1 MYRYKKLHILYVED
15 NPTDVLLLQEVLKDV
30 PNTEFILT
38 HVERLAE
45 ALNYLK
51 QENFD
56 VILLDL
62 GLPDSNGV
70 ETFVAL
76 HTQKPN
82 IPILVLTGTDDEQLG
97 TKALQEGAQD
107 YLVKNQLQASLLGH
121 SIRYA
126 IERNKINAELDLRAK
141 KLAESEAQIR
151 KIIEANP
158 DAVIVVNF
166 DGVVQFAN
174 PSAIMMFGA
183 KISENLP
190 TVLAQIKN
198 KQPELTFTINE
209 QETFAEMRVV
219 EIVWNDEPAYLVSLR
234 DVTESKRTQ
243 SQLRKFISLSPIV
256 VYALALENGE
266 YKHIWSSE
274 NIKNLIGYSI
284 EEHKGAEWW
293 IEQVHPEDRKR
304 LVTALNEFIEKKYML
319 IEYRFKGK
327 DGNYVWLRDEQR
339 FLPSDDNNLNEIVG
353 VTSDVTERIRLEEQF
368 RQSQKME
375 AIGQLSGGVAHDF
388 NNILTVI
395 QGYISLLE
403 LRKSINPQIQ
413 TALEEIKLATNRAAN
428 LTRQLLL
435 FSRRQTL
442 QLSEVD
448 LNEVVGQMSK
458 MLQRILGEDIE
469 MKYNY
474 SSKSLPL
481 YADIGM
487 MDQILLNLAVN
498 ARDAMPNGGSLT
510 ITTSEIVFD
519 KSSLPISIHAQVGK
533 FALLTVSDTGCGIAP
548 ENINRIFEPFFTT
561 KEVGKGTGLGLATVF
576 GIVQQHQGWIEVSSE
591 LGKGTTFQIYLPI
604 LVKNDKKIPITDYT
618 TEEKG
623 NETVLIVE
631 DEPALRILVGMYLSD
646 LGYKVIEANNGVMAL
661 DLWKQNKNEIRLV
674 VTDLVMPGNM
684 SGIEL
689 AKRLQ
694 EENPKLKIIYTSGYS
709 LEFISNNTELRK
721 EDLFLVKPYNP
732 LKLAEAIRL
741 CLDS

>member
-1 MYRYKKLHILYVED
+1 
-15 NPTDVLLLQEVLKDV
+15 
-30 PNTEFILT
+30 
-38 HVERLAE
+38 
-45 ALNYLK
+45 
-51 QENFD
+51 
-56 VILLDL
+56 
-62 GLPDSNGV
+62 
-70 ETFVAL
+70 
-76 HTQKPN
+76 
-82 IPILVLTGTDDEQLG
+82 
-97 TKALQEGAQD
+97 
-107 YLVKNQLQASLLGH
+107 
-121 SIRYA
+121 
-126 IERNKINAELDLRAK
+126 
-141 KLAESEAQIR
+141 
-151 KIIEANP
+151 
-158 DAVIVVNF
+158 
-166 DGVVQFAN
+166 
-174 PSAIMMFGA
+174 
-183 KISENLP
+183 
-190 TVLAQIKN
+190 
-198 KQPELTFTINE
+198 
-209 QETFAEMRVV
+209 
-219 EIVWNDEPAYLVSLR
+219 
-234 DVTESKRTQ
+234 
-243 SQLRKFISLSPIV
+243 
-256 VYALALENGE
+256 
-266 YKHIWSSE
+266 
-274 NIKNLIGYSI
+274 
-284 EEHKGAEWW
+284 
-293 IEQVHPEDRKR
+293 
-304 LVTALNEFIEKKYML
+304 
-319 IEYRFKGK
+319 
-327 DGNYVWLRDEQR
+327 
-339 FLPSDDNNLNEIVG
+339 
-353 VTSDVTERIRLEEQF
+353 
-368 RQSQKME
+368 
-375 AIGQLSGGVAHDF
+375 
-388 NNILTVI
+388 
-395 QGYISLLE
+395 
-403 LRKSINPQIQ
+403 
-413 TALEEIKLATNRAAN
+413 
-428 LTRQLLL
+428 
-435 FSRRQTL
+435 
-442 QLSEVD
+442 
-448 LNEVVGQMSK
+448 
-458 MLQRILGEDIE
+458 